1 MSSFSLLLLLAGLA
15 CAFCTVPVHDA
26 SANGLLRFVVLF
38 YYSKF
43 YEVIDSLVLVL
54 KGKRVSNLQVYH
66 HFGAMITMYM
76 GAAYSASPIWIFAAW
91 NGFVHT
97 WMYAFYAATSLGI
110 RVPSPLKK
118 GITMMQI
125 HQLFF
130 GMLLASS
137 YFFVTYIPS
146 AFPDHARPSVGV
158 AEYSGAWSEAAGL
171 LAGNA
176 TLSTSPTLHGSTIS
190 DKYVD
195 AKIAASLNA
204 NGRAPCVSS
213 TGQSFA
219 LALNVGYLI
228 PLIALFVNFYAHSYV
243 KKLTAVKSNDKE
255 PQSKKQQ

>member
-1 MSSFSLLLLLAGLA
+1 M
-15 CAFCTVPVHDA
+15 
-26 SANGLLRFVVLF
+26 
-38 YYSKF
+38 
-43 YEVIDSLVLVL
+43 
-54 KGKRVSNLQVYH
+54 
-66 HFGAMITMYM
+66 MTMFA
-76 GAAYSASPIWIFAAW
+76 GAAFSASPIWIFAAW

-137 YFFVTYIPS
+137 YFIVTYIPS

-158 AEYSGAWSEAAGL
+158 AKYSGAWTEAAGL

-176 TLSTSPTLHGSTIS
+176 TLATSPTLHGSAIS

-195 AKIAASLNA
+195 ARIAASLNA
-204 NGRAPCVSS
+204 NGRAPCMSS
-213 TGQSFA
+213 TGQAFA

-228 PLIALFVNFYAHSYV
+228 PLIALFVNFYANSYI
-243 KKLTAVKSNDKE
+243 KKLTANKTSDKA
-255 PQSKKQQ
+255 PQDKKQR